1 MFESVQRSIDALLQ
15 PIGLIWAAL
24 LLATVLQLVKRR
36 ILGAMYTATLVAFIQ
51 LIGATEL
58 PAWLMADLERPYDPL
73 VIGWPTRAD
82 AVVMLGG
89 THDYSAR
96 SPVHI
101 GVGEAADRIL
111 AAVEL
116 TRTTGAGAL
125 VLCGSFYELKGVR
138 RPDSE
143 LLAELFRV
151 WRLPVGTVHLLGI
164 CSDTRV
170 EVQRAVQL
178 AREHHWTRV
187 VVVTSGYHLKRAEA
201 LFRKEGLAVMPA
213 GAEFLGLDAFHDHG
227 GGRWSV
233 VPRIRGFE
241 LMRFWVH
248 ERIGLLYYRCRG
260 WI

>member
-1 MFESVQRSIDALLQ
+1 MESVQRSIDALLQ
-15 PIGLIWAAL
+15 PIGLLWAAL
-24 LLATVLQLVKRR
+24 LLATAMQLFRRR
-36 ILGAMYTATLVAFIQ
+36 ILGALYTAALVAFIQ
-51 LIGATEL
+51 LIGGTEL

-73 VIGWPTRAD
+73 VIGWPAKAD

-89 THDYSAR
+89 GHDYSSR

-116 TRTTGAGAL
+116 TRRTGGAL
-125 VLCGSFYELKGVR
+125 VLGGAFYELKGVR
-138 RPDSE
+138 HPDSE
-143 LLAELFRV
+143 LLADLFRT

-170 EVQRAVQL
+170 EVQRAVEM

-201 LFRKEGLAVMPA
+201 LFRKEGLTIIPA
-213 GAEFLGLDAFHDHG
+213 GAEFLGLDAFHEQG
-227 GGRWSV
+227 GVQWAV

-248 ERIGLLYYRCRG
+248 ERVGLLYYRCRG